1 MSHGQFLPQI
11 KSDANAKQI
20 PVLMLTTTDNPREI
34 DRCYELGCNV
44 YMTKPVDPSVFIEA
58 IQRLD
63 LLIAVVSMR
72 TAPVKPP

>member
-1 MSHGQFLPQI
+1 
-11 KSDANAKQI
+11 
-20 PVLMLTTTDNPREI
+20 MLTTSDDPREI

-58 IQRLD
+58 IQRLY
-63 LLIAVVSMR
+63 LLIAVVSMQ